1 MSTIACSWE
10 ELKRMAKEFHDS
22 LASMNEEELDSAW
35 KCLALGYLG
44 MHEEKWAASAVALI
58 RIMSREYEQRLAQL
72 IGVCDER
79 AG

>member
-22 LASMNEEELDSAW
+22 LASMNEEELDS
-35 KCLALGYLG
+35 